1 MNTYFDWPNSS
12 SRFVRFDTVR
22 SADANDALDAVS
34 AGFDAVA
41 ADMAAA
47 VTALINGT
55 SATSVAIG
63 TGAKSFTASA
73 GRAWA
78 VGQPVRVAVTASPET
93 NWMDGIVTAYNSTT
107 GALSV
112 SVSVVGGSGTYTA
125 WTISISG
132 ARGAAGEDMAIAST
146 QRGTLTISNGST
158 SNTAAITSVDTTK
171 TQLRMLGFSSG
182 STSSDGAESWA
193 PRIALTNATTITASR
208 SGSTQ
213 SLTISWE
220 LTEYL

>member
-1 MNTYFDWPNSS
+1 
-12 SRFVRFDTVR
+12 
-22 SADANDALDAVS
+22 
-34 AGFDAVA
+34 
-41 ADMAAA
+41 MAAA

-112 SVSVVGGSGTYTA
+112 SVSVVGGSGTYAA

-132 ARGAAGEDMAIAST
+132 ARGAAGADMAIAST
-146 QRGTLTISNGST
+146 QRGVLTINNGSG
-158 SNTAAITSVDTTK
+158 SNTVAITSVDTAK
-171 TQLRMLGFSSG
+171 TQLRMLGFSS
-182 STSSDGAESWA
+182 SSSSADGAESWA
-193 PRIALTNATTITASR
+193 PRITLTNATTITATR
-208 SGSTQ
+208 GGSVQ
-213 SLTISWE
+213 SITISWE